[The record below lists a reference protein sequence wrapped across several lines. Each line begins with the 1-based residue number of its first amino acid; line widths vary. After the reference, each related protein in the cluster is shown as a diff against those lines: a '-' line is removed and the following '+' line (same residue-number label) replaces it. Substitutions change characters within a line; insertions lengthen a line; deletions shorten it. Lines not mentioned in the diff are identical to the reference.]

1 MEQDLNERTQKK
13 REATYAKNNASAV
26 TFFLIEGIV
35 TRIPK
40 IIFFKHNLT
49 GILFHFNG
57 NNNKICNNNKK
68 FDVN

>member
-13 REATYAKNNASAV
+13 REATYARNNASAV

-40 IIFFKHNLT
+40 I
-49 GILFHFNG
+49 
-57 NNNKICNNNKK
+57 KK
-68 FDVN
+68 FET